1 MTHLTVP
8 GIPNKRSASTM
19 KKASSIL
26 QIVSGAAL
34 IAAGVLGIIEACTR
48 ARGRERRV
56 RGIKL

>member
-1 MTHLTVP
+1 
-8 GIPNKRSASTM
+8 M